1 MSHGWASDRAKRTS
15 QWPVVRRYTEST
27 LALTRNPLV
36 AVLRRWVWR
45 GPLAEPFEPYAR
57 ALSDHWARKRPVRFY
72 LRGTFGPF
80 ARQSST
86 QGFEP
91 MKHRRDLE
99 KAALALCRGRVLDAG
114 AGTGRHSLLL
124 REAGLDVV
132 SIDMSP
138 ILVELMKQ
146 RGLDQVYQ
154 ADIFT
159 ADHGVFDTILFL
171 QNTIGLTGTLDR
183 LRELLAV
190 LRPRLDPRGQI
201 VLDSVSPRYIAAPL
215 KYPGEGQMQI
225 LYRSLLGRPFPWLWV
240 DFSALSVC
248 ARAAGYDAELMA
260 RGPIENE
267 YLARLTPRQEA
278 SG

>member
-1 MSHGWASDRAKRTS
+1 M
-15 QWPVVRRYTEST
+15 
-27 LALTRNPLV
+27 
-36 AVLRRWVWR
+36 WR
-45 GPLAEPFEPYAR
+45 GSLAEPFEPYAR
-57 ALSDHWARKRPVRFY
+57 ALSDHWTRKRPVRFY

-80 ARQSST
+80 ARQSSI

-91 MKHRRDLE
+91 MKGRRALE
-99 KAALALCRGRVLDAG
+99 EAALALCRGRVLDAG

-132 SIDMSP
+132 SIDISP

-154 ADIFT
+154 SDVFT
-159 ADHGVFDTILFL
+159 VDLGVFDTILFL
-171 QNTIGLTGTLDR
+171 QNTIGLTGTLER

-190 LRPRLDPRGQI
+190 LRPRVDPRGQI

-215 KYPGEGQMQI
+215 KYPGEGEMQI

-260 RGPIENE
+260 RGSIENE
-267 YLARLTPRQEA
+267 YLARLTPRQGS

>member
-1 MSHGWASDRAKRTS
+1 M
-15 QWPVVRRYTEST
+15 
-27 LALTRNPLV
+27 
-36 AVLRRWVWR
+36 WR
-45 GPLAEPFEPYAR
+45 GPLADPFEPYAR
-57 ALSDHWARKRPVRFY
+57 ALSDHWGRKRPVHFY

-80 ARQSST
+80 ARQSSS
-86 QGFEP
+86 QGFAP
-91 MKHRRDLE
+91 MKQRRALE
-99 KAALALCRGRVLDAG
+99 EAALALCRGRVLDAG
-114 AGTGRHSLLL
+114 AGAGRHRLLL
-124 REAGLDVV
+124 REAGHDVV
-132 SIDMSP
+132 SVELSP

-146 RGLDQVYQ
+146 RGLDQVYL
-154 ADIFT
+154 ADVFT
-159 ADHGVFDTILFL
+159 VDHGPFDTILFL
-171 QNTIGLTGTLDR
+171 QNTIGITGTLDR

-190 LRPRLDPRGQI
+190 LRPRLAPGGQI

-215 KYPGEGQMQI
+215 KYPGEGQMQL

-260 RGPIENE
+260 RGAIENE